1 MQILITKDYKG
12 SQSSTEK
19 FKQCK
24 LCFENNLKYSNLS
37 TLYGT
42 VLCGTIVSQGSD
54 VLILNL
60 KRDLCVV

>member
-24 LCFENNLKYSNLS
+24 LCFENNLKYFNLS

-42 VLCGTIVSQGSD
+42 VL
-54 VLILNL
+54 
-60 KRDLCVV
+60 

>member
-1 MQILITKDYKG
+1 MQILITKDYKE

-24 LCFENNLKYSNLS
+24 LCFENNLKYFNLS